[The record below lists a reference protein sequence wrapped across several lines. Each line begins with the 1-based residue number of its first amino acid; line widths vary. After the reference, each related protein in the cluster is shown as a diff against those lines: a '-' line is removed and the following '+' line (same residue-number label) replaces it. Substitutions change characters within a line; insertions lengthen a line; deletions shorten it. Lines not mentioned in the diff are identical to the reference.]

1 MRPEQTIDRRA
12 ARTEKALHKALI
24 SLILD
29 KGYEPITVQ
38 DIIDRADVGRSTF
51 YAHFTGKEDLLK
63 RGFEM
68 LRRELAE
75 AQRAAASGRAGSR
88 KTPLAFSLAMFEH
101 AYAHK
106 DVYLALVGGRGA
118 AVVLGEIRRVLC
130 DFVQKELGESGDD
143 ALPRAVR
150 VQFVVGT
157 FLTML
162 TWWLERKPKL
172 SPAEVNAMFRR
183 LVLEGIGG

>member
-1 MRPEQTIDRRA
+1 MKPDRRA
-12 ARTEKALHKALI
+12 ARTEKSLHQALI
-24 SLILD
+24 SLIIER
-29 KGYEPITVQ
+29 GYEPITVQ

-51 YAHFTGKEDLLK
+51 YAHFTGKEDLL
-63 RGFEM
+63 RHGFEL
-68 LRRELAE
+68 LRRDLTEGQAKLAGD
-75 AQRAAASGRAGSR
+75 GR
-88 KTPLAFSLAMFEH
+88 TPLAFSLAMFEH
-101 AYAHK
+101 AYARR

-118 AVVLGEIRRVLC
+118 TVVLGEIRRVLS
-130 DFVQKELGESGDD
+130 DFVQKELGDSGEDT
-143 ALPRAVR
+143 LPRAVR

-162 TWWLERKPKL
+162 TWWLEKKPKL